1 MKISPGGSSSKFG
14 LPWVKGV
21 FSRSQKP
28 AQRRSPLPPIP
39 IIIPLY
45 EPTILPPHLNNTPVS
60 NTETSSTS
68 AEFDVFAAQLEAC
81 KRQMWWIS
89 KPDAPQTTLPEKVG
103 CFEFS
108 AVITAPRPSLSIRE
122 LREKTEAE
130 RLRRRFAR
138 ELEPPCGLTLSEG
151 IRGTWEDLEEFLE

>member
-1 MKISPGGSSSKFG
+1 MKICPDGSNSKFG
-14 LPWVKGV
+14 LPWVKGM

-28 AQRRSPLPPIP
+28 PRRRSPLPPIP
-39 IIIPLY
+39 IIIPY
-45 EPTILPPHLNNTPVS
+45 ESATPPPHLKNTPTCD
-60 NTETSSTS
+60 TETLSTS

-108 AVITAPRPSLSIRE
+108 AVIMAPKPSLSIRE
-122 LREKTEAE
+122 LREQTEAE

-151 IRGTWEDLEEFLE
+151 IRGTWEDLEEFLD